1 MKNIKTHIKRKMTII
16 VLFVVITLLYLADT
30 LLGNY
35 IHGTVDTLFVVF
47 IAGLLML
54 SALSTVLAE
63 GTVFPSFIVALFV
76 GISLHDLLLPLVS
89 NPILLNTI
97 ITVSAIYILF
107 GGGLEIVF
115 SQFKKIVLP
124 TLLLSFVGLTISIF
138 FFPYLLTLFPI
149 FGDYGITITV
159 MLLLG
164 AVLASTDPAAIIP
177 VLKKLS
183 FKKNQIKDIVVSE
196 SALTDVT
203 GTLVT
208 FSFLFY
214 LSDKINFS
222 SVSEGFLAL
231 LNKNSFSFLAT
242 EISFGILAGLVGFV
256 ILHLFLKRKAIV
268 KEGCADVALFI
279 AVPLVAYS
287 LATLFHGSGYL
298 AAFISGLLIL
308 INEKVSRTESFFS
321 DMTDGIA
328 KPLIFIF
335 LGAMIDIDSLIQYAI
350 PGIIAGLLFI
360 FVVRP
365 LSVFAS
371 LYLFRKK
378 MGLTAKE
385 LIFISSIRE
394 TGVIPAVLLL
404 QVAASPFV
412 IVGDGFLAIGMWVI
426 MLTLILLPSITP
438 WIAKK
443 LDILKD

>member
-1 MKNIKTHIKRKMTII
+1 MTVI

-35 IHGTVDTLFVVF
+35 IHGTADTLFVVF

-76 GISLHDLLLPLVS
+76 GISLHDLLLPLVT

-138 FFPYLLTLFPI
+138 FFPYLLTLFPV
-149 FGDYGITITV
+149 FSNYGITITV

-183 FKKNQIKDIVVSE
+183 FKKSEIKDIVVSE

-203 GTLVT
+203 GALVT

-214 LSDKINFS
+214 LSDKTFFG
-222 SVSEGFLAL
+222 SVSEGFQAL
-231 LNKNSFSFLAT
+231 LNKTSFTFLAT
-242 EISFGILAGLVGFV
+242 EISFGIIAGLVGFV
-256 ILHLFLKRKAIV
+256 ILHLFLKRKAVV
-268 KEGCADVALFI
+268 KEGSADVALFI
-279 AVPLVAYS
+279 AVPLVAYG
-287 LATLFHGSGYL
+287 LASLFHGSGYL

-321 DMTDGIA
+321 DMTDGMA

-335 LGAMIDIDSLIQYAI
+335 LGAMIDMDSLIRYAI

-365 LSVFAS
+365 ISVFAS
-371 LYLFRKK
+371 LYVFRKK
-378 MGLTAKE
+378 MGLSTRE

-404 QVAASPFV
+404 QVSASPLV
-412 IVGDGFLAIGMWVI
+412 NVGDGFLAIGMWVI
-426 MLTLILLPSITP
+426 MLTLIILPPITP
-438 WIAKK
+438 WIAKR
-443 LDILKD
+443 LDILKV

>member
-1 MKNIKTHIKRKMTII
+1 MTII

-404 QVAASPFV
+404 QVAA
-412 IVGDGFLAIGMWVI
+412 
-426 MLTLILLPSITP
+426 
-438 WIAKK
+438 
-443 LDILKD
+443 